1 MKFIAT
7 VVLAFVLSLIVFGE
21 DHFRYFCQDP
31 KNWEAQRC
39 QRPECATHGTCPD
52 QLVNTKELKGE

>member
-1 MKFIAT
+1 VKVIASIA
-7 VVLAFVLSLIVFGE
+7 LAIVMWGIIFGE

-31 KNWEAQRC
+31 KNWDAARC
-39 QRPECATHGTCPD
+39 QRPECATRGTCPD